1 MKHWYRGI
9 TAATLF
15 ATASVARAHIID
27 ATGAGFAAGALHPF
41 SGFDH
46 LLAMI
51 AVGVWAGQMDGRAL
65 WRLPVTFVSVMLI
78 GGALGLSGIPL
89 AHIEA
94 GIAASLVALGLLIAT
109 SARLPLVASMSM
121 VGMFAIFHGHAHGT
135 EIPLAASPALY
146 ALGFVT
152 ATGALHVVGI
162 ALGYFARGWNARVV
176 RVGGLA
182 VLAAGTWLL
191 GST

>member
-1 MKHWYRGI
+1 MKHWHLGI
-9 TAATLF
+9 TAAALL
-15 ATASVARAHIID
+15 ATASAACAHTID
-27 ATGAGFAAGALHPF
+27 ATGAGFAAGALHPL

-46 LLAMI
+46 LLVML
-51 AVGVWAGQMDGRAL
+51 AVGAWAGQMGGRAL
-65 WRLPVTFVSVMLI
+65 WRVPATFVLVMLI
-78 GGALGLSGIPL
+78 GGTLSLSDIPL

-121 VGMFAIFHGHAHGT
+121 VGLFAIFHGHAHGT
-135 EIPLAASPALY
+135 EIPVAASPALY

-152 ATGALHVVGI
+152 ATGALHLVGI
-162 ALGYFARGWNARVV
+162 ALGYFARGWNARLM

-191 GST
+191 GSI